1 MCRLMAYQGSPVTL
15 DTLLYQPRHSLI
27 KQSYDAREIEE
38 PLNGDG
44 FGVGWYQHQL
54 TPEPAVFVSIFPAWS
69 NRNLKSLAPV
79 IRSSSIFAH
88 VRAASFGDISE
99 ANCHPFKF
107 NNYIM
112 MHNGSIEGF
121 DAIKRPL
128 RNLLTNELYSW
139 IKGQTDSEHFFALLM
154 QNLPQTEGTLTVEE
168 LSNTVSRTILELEKL
183 KDSEGVNLP
192 TYLNTVV
199 TDGRVM
205 VGTRYLSRTHEDPL
219 SLYWSEGSQYIC
231 EAGVCRMEP
240 LTSENKSVLIVS
252 EKLTTRKE
260 DWHKVPPQHMVLVD
274 QHQKVTLKSIIK
286 PSA

>member
-44 FGVGWYQHQL
+44 FGVGWYQQHL

-69 NRNLKSLAPV
+69 NRNLKSMAPI
-79 IRSSSIFAH
+79 IRSSSFFAH

-107 NNYIM
+107 NNYLM

-121 DAIKRPL
+121 DAIKRTL
-128 RNLLTNELYSW
+128 RTRLSNELYSW
-139 IKGQTDSEHFFALLM
+139 IKGQTDSEHYFALLM
-154 QNLPQTEGTLTVEE
+154 QNLPQTNQALHVEE
-168 LSNTVSRTILELEKL
+168 LSDAVSKTILELENL
-183 KDSEGVNLP
+183 KESMGIVLP

-199 TDGRVM
+199 SDGRVM
-205 VGTRYLSRTHEDPL
+205 VGTRYLSRSTDEPL
-219 SLYWSEGSQYIC
+219 SLYWSEGSRYVC

-240 LTSENKSVLIVS
+240 MDAAHHSVLIVS
-252 EKLTTRKE
+252 EKLTARTV
-260 DWHKVPPQHMVLVD
+260 DWHKVPPQHMVMVD
-274 QHQKVTLKSIIK
+274 QDQKVTLKPI
-286 PSA
+286 PLP